1 MTKRHLSVSHRL
13 PLSLVV
19 VCCLCGCVTKLHLPA
34 SYERPQ
40 SLPEEYLAQFC
51 YQAHPVAESVAL
63 IKEKRRYRVFD
74 VLLDAAPGDED
85 PLIEL
90 EFYAP
95 RQDEPAPAPLVLML
109 PVLNGTKHLMRPFAT
124 HFVKGGYAVA
134 IVDTVQRRTLLQDM
148 AHPEQAIRQSVQRH
162 RRVIDWAASRPDL
175 DISRLG
181 VFGASLGGFNAL
193 FLAAIDNRV
202 RVVSPALIGGG
213 LPSVLTTSNERR
225 IKAAVDGAKLE
236 MSMDDDQL
244 MQHLTDNI
252 QTDTLALAPHIDASR
267 VLMVMAKRDEAVA
280 YESLVR
286 LREAMGGPDAYV
298 FPTGHSSTAAYIFYL
313 RSRIRDFFDRK
324 LAEPGTTGT
333 ATGSDELCSSAT

>member
-1 MTKRHLSVSHRL
+1 MS
-13 PLSLVV
+13 
-19 VCCLCGCVTKLHLPA
+19 GCVTRLHLPEN
-34 SYERPQ
+34 YERPQ

-51 YQAHPVAESVAL
+51 YQASPIGETVVL

-74 VLLDAAPGDED
+74 VLLDAASGDED

-95 RQDEPAPAPLVLML
+95 RQDEPAPLVLML
-109 PVLNGTKHLMRPFAT
+109 PILNGTKHLMRPFAT
-124 HFVKGGYAVA
+124 HFAKGGYAVA

-162 RRVIDWAASRPDL
+162 RRVIDWAATRPDL
-175 DISRLG
+175 DISKLG

-213 LPSVLTTSNERR
+213 LPYVLMTSKERR
-225 IKAAVDGAKLE
+225 IMAAVDGAKLE

-244 MQHLTDNI
+244 MLHLTDNI
-252 QTDTLALAPHIDASR
+252 QTDTLAIAPHIDASR
-267 VLMVMAKRDEAVA
+267 VLMVMAKRDEAVV
-280 YESLVR
+280 YESQVN

-313 RSRIRDFFDRK
+313 RSRIRDFFDDK

-333 ATGSDELCSSAT
+333 ATGSDELCSSTTQI